1 MHEFSLVE
9 ALVEAVEAELRSRPG
24 ARLRAVS
31 LRIGELRQVEPS
43 TMEFC
48 WEAAIQETPLA
59 GARLRIERVE
69 ARARCPKCR
78 ELVFHEDSE
87 TKVKWRAPQP
97 AGEWMKPAGYTAVV
111 IALAGFVAT
120 VCVNWGPGEYADS
133 LATFDFVAILAGVL
147 NPLFFIGVPLGYY
160 WLQRCGEIDRICKAL
175 SLPADSVSV
184 TSRSS
189 EPHLPPLATV
199 ERSRPKSSP
208 PVVDSSELPPALA
221 SLVERTVVPSAA
233 DTDQEP
239 TATIADAHSTQSNRA
254 EVNDREFKPV
264 WDEVL
269 ELEADGTASTVERAK
284 RQTRKQ

>member
-1 MHEFSLVE
+1 MS
-9 ALVEAVEAELRSRPG
+9 SRIRVAGTTMTRWIRCPKC
-24 ARLRAVS
+24 R
-31 LRIGELRQVEPS
+31 GEVGVPEDATGQ
-43 TMEFC
+43 
-48 WEAAIQETPLA
+48 I
-59 GARLRIERVE
+59 
-69 ARARCPKCR
+69 RCPKCR

-160 WLQRCGEIDRICKAL
+160 WLQRCGEIDRIRKAL
-175 SLPADSVSV
+175 SPPADSVSV
-184 TSRSS
+184 TGRSS

-254 EVNDREFKPV
+254 EVNDRDFKPV